1 MSKREYLSKK
11 IRFEV
16 FKRDA
21 FTCQYCG
28 RSAPDVVLEID
39 HIMPVSKGGDN
50 DILNLVTSCQACNN
64 GKSNRTLDDDSIVQ
78 KQKEQLKEINEKR
91 EQLKMMIAWRE
102 ELKNFDSEVI
112 NTVKEYVENCL
123 DVRVNEFGEKQI
135 SKWVKK
141 FDLKL
146 IFEAVERAVKTYIKT
161 DDFAEKDKAFS
172 MIPRICTRIKREQET
187 GNDERALFYC
197 RGIIKNR
204 FSYCN
209 DWKAISL
216 LRAAAANGHDEQ
228 ELKDYALSCRNW
240 SEWREIMEALAE
252 D

>member
-1 MSKREYLSKK
+1 MSKRESISKK

-16 FKRDA
+16 FKRDS

-50 DILNLVTSCQACNN
+50 DILNLVTSCQACNS
-64 GKSNRTLDDDSIVQ
+64 GKSDRTLDDDSIVQ

-91 EQLKMMIAWRE
+91 EQLKMMIEWRE
-102 ELKNFDSEVI
+102 ELKKFDDEVV
-112 NTVKEYVENCL
+112 NVVKSYVEEHL
-123 DVRVNEFGEKQI
+123 EVSVNETGEKEI
-135 SKWVKK
+135 GKWVKK
-141 FDLKL
+141 FEVNL
-146 IFEAVERAVKTYIKT
+146 IFEAIERAVQTYVKT
-161 DDFAEKDKAFS
+161 DDFEEKGKAFA
-172 MIPRICTRIKREQET
+172 MIPRICVHIRQERET
-187 GNDERALFYC
+187 GIDERALFYC

-204 FSYCN
+204 FTYCN
-209 DWKAISL
+209 EWKAISL
-216 LRAAAANGHDEQ
+216 LRAAAANGHDVQ